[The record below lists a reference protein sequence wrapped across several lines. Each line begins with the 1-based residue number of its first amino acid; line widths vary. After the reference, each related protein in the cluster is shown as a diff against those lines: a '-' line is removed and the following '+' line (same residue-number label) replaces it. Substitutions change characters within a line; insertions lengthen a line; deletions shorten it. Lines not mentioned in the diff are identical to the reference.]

1 MRGKQNG
8 EEWLLGFFLKE
19 RWRCQCMRRAW
30 AGALGA
36 VIAKVVMRAEVVW
49 DLVSRAEERSELKN
63 CRGLVEVMEQL
74 AVLVA
79 EAQRVK
85 ESASKRVVQSLFTG
99 VSICGVSACSGF
111 MSSCDL

>member
-1 MRGKQNG
+1 M
-8 EEWLLGFFLKE
+8 
-19 RWRCQCMRRAW
+19 
-30 AGALGA
+30 
-36 VIAKVVMRAEVVW
+36 VS

-99 VSICGVSACSGF
+99 
-111 MSSCDL
+111 